1 MFKSKQ
7 QKEFEKK
14 MAIKK
19 TINEMNKQLAKLEES
34 EKNFIEIAKKAK
46 AQGLDSQLYI
56 AINALKSTMAQKKKV
71 QEMLLNFQIMTQTKD
86 MLLTTSEFLKGM
98 GDLSKDM
105 SKLCNDKEFNKVAKS
120 FQEAMYATE
129 QQTERLDMFLDE
141 SKDSFANLSTI
152 ENKDTVKDD
161 DINSLLDNEISTSI
175 QGDDDELAKLDELLK
190 KKLEE

>member
-1 MFKSKQ
+1 
-7 QKEFEKK
+7 
-14 MAIKK
+14 
-19 TINEMNKQLAKLEES
+19 MNKQIAKLEES

>member
-1 MFKSKQ
+1 MFQPVSSFNTSEIYLAVQ
-7 QKEFEKK
+7 SPSCQRTFMIFNSESNNL
-14 MAIKK
+14 
-19 TINEMNKQLAKLEES
+19 TINDINNLIETL
-34 EKNFIEIAKKAK
+34 KNDETVARA
-46 AQGLDSQLYI
+46 
-56 AINALKSTMAQKKKV
+56 
-71 QEMLLNFQIMTQTKD
+71 IMTQTKD

>member
-1 MFKSKQ
+1 MVKSAQ

-19 TINEMNKQLAKLEES
+19 TINEMNKQIAKLEEA

-46 AQGLDSQLYI
+46 SQGLESQLVI
-56 AINALKSTMAQKKKV
+56 AINALKSTIAQKKKV

-120 FQEAMYATE
+120 FKEAMFATE
-129 QQTERLDMFLDE
+129 NQTERLDMFLDE
-141 SKDSFANLSTI
+141 SKDSFANLSNI
-152 ENKDTVKDD
+152 EGKDQVKDE
-161 DINSLLDNEISTSI
+161 DIHSLLDNELTTELT
-175 QGDDDELAKLDELLK
+175 GDDDELAKLDEILK
-190 KKLEE
+190 KKLED